1 MDLADPL
8 RAPSQIVHFLL
19 LIVVHIVLVPDVKG
33 RVGKDQIDRA
43 CLEGAELLDA
53 VALMELVSSRS
64 QHVPH

>member
-8 RAPSQIVHFLL
+8 RAPSQIVLFLL
-19 LIVVHIVLVPDVKG
+19 LIVVHIVLVPDVEG

-43 CLEGAELLDA
+43 CLEGPELLDA

-64 QHVPH
+64 QQVPH